1 MSVTT
6 ERVDESIAVTRWSD
20 DSRGYSVVVTTTMT
34 MSEQTLIEVR
44 LSDGVKRMKHISFYI
59 PNEHARLFAEQILT
73 NTNVFEQASKNGWS
87 LRQIIEEAN
96 K

>member
-1 MSVTT
+1 MSITT
-6 ERVDESIAVTRWSD
+6 EKVSEGILVTRRD
-20 DSRGYSVVVTTTMT
+20 DGLGDPVVVTTTMT

-44 LSDGVKRMKHISFYI
+44 LSDGVKRLEHISFYI
-59 PNEHARLFAEQILT
+59 PNEHARLFAEQILA

-87 LRQIIEEAN
+87 LRQLMEAN